1 MPSREHK
8 TEAKQIHNK
17 IILLGWGQELPD
29 NLVYAYISPRAE
41 RSIRPQGEL
50 KVGNCRSP
58 GFSLQGGRWQLPL
71 LLFSLWQMLLASAN
85 LQLTAK
91 RTAPEREN
99 QGQGPPELPTVV
111 GIYDVSTRSFET
123 QKEGNH
129 LREKKAKRGQWEQE
143 MVRCLT

>member
-1 MPSREHK
+1 
-8 TEAKQIHNK
+8 
-17 IILLGWGQELPD
+17 
-29 NLVYAYISPRAE
+29 
-41 RSIRPQGEL
+41 
-50 KVGNCRSP
+50 
-58 GFSLQGGRWQLPL
+58 
-71 LLFSLWQMLLASAN
+71 MLLASAN

-129 LREKKAKRGQWEQE
+129 LREKKAKRGQ
-143 MVRCLT
+143 